1 MKNRM
6 KNVVVLTHAE
16 FEAPGRIAE
25 LVVDAGYSLE
35 VHSLHRGDPVPSSL
49 ARDELLVVMGGSM
62 GVSDLDGP
70 EYPYLKREVELL
82 RRCIE
87 EDSPVLGVCLGAQL
101 LAHAAGARVF
111 PMTSANGARLYE
123 VGWAPIRFRGADRAP
138 VLEGMPPEAMV
149 LHWHGDTFDLP
160 EGAQLLA
167 SSAVCRNQ
175 GFQLGH
181 RLFGLQFHCETRA
194 QDVDNFL
201 REDEAFVVRAH
212 GADGV
217 GELRRA
223 TAQHL
228 AELRAVGDN
237 LLGRIL
243 KQMSGADPGAGA
255 AIDR

>member
-1 MKNRM
+1 M

-16 FEAPGRIAE
+16 FEGPGRIAD
-25 LVVDAGYSLE
+25 LVVDAGHSLE
-35 VHSLHRGDPVPSSL
+35 VRSLHRGDPVPSSL

-62 GVSDLDGP
+62 GVSDVDGP
-70 EYPYLKREVELL
+70 EYPFLKREVALL

-87 EDSPVLGVCLGAQL
+87 QDSPVLGVCLGAQL

-111 PMTSANGARLYE
+111 PMTGANGARTYE
-123 VGWAPIRFRGADRAP
+123 VGWAPIRFRGTGSAP
-138 VLEGMPPEAMV
+138 VLDGLPPEAVV

-181 RLFGLQFHCETRA
+181 RLFGLQFHCETTAR
-194 QDVDNFL
+194 DVENFL
-201 REDEAFVVRAH
+201 REDEAFVARAN
-212 GADGV
+212 GVDGV

-223 TAQHL
+223 TTQHL
-228 AELRAVGDN
+228 DEFRAVGD
-237 LLGRIL
+237 LLLRRIL
-243 KQMSGADPGAGA
+243 EQISGTGAPTVA
-255 AIDR
+255 AIDPR